1 MGQLIQ
7 LETETV
13 GDVIIVDAN
22 RSITGQDGIGYPSV
36 EDAAADDRFPGVLA
50 SRIFESDSTIDHVFV
65 GSNGIVV
72 RRRGGF
78 DAAASY
84 AVEAVI
90 RNFFVF
96 YDENRG

>member
-1 MGQLIQ
+1 MGQLIH

-22 RSITGQDGIGYPSV
+22 RSITGQDGVGYSSLEDAV
-36 EDAAADDRFPGVLA
+36 EDERFPGILA
-50 SRIFESDSTIDHVFV
+50 SRIFEIDPTIDHVFV

-72 RRRGGF
+72 RRPGGF
-78 DAAASY
+78 DEAACGT
-84 AVEAVI
+84 VEDVI

-96 YDENRG
+96 YDENKG